1 MTTVIALPDHSE
13 RGHSPLGASGAE
25 RWMNCA
31 GSVTLIKRLSQ
42 LLAEMQMPAEDDPDY
57 RREGTALHEASE
69 HCLRTGVDSW
79 EIAGETFNETV
90 IDQPMADAVQVYVD
104 KCRSI
109 MDRAKLHYI
118 EFPVSSPKHP
128 DFYGTL
134 DFAAVVGEPATKE
147 QMAKLGWADPFIVP
161 TEVIGLD
168 LKGGE
173 GILVE
178 PEENPQLK
186 YYLYGLIDKNPH
198 WPDETPV
205 LLGIVQPRAYH
216 PSGEVIRTWS
226 TTVGAIRAWV
236 DAELIPAMLR
246 TELDDHLEAGEWC
259 RFCPAK
265 LVCPLLTSLFRAA
278 CTANP
283 KEIVNF
289 NDESLGRSWQ
299 YREAVKHYMK
309 ALDDEVYRRLNAG
322 REFPGVAKLVPKK
335 ANRVWNSQAE
345 AEAKKRFGDDAWTKP
360 ALKSPAELEKDSPKA
375 KEFVKEYAFIPNTG
389 LTVAKWDDPKAAVK
403 VTTSTEAF
411 GAAVAKLG
419 DTE

>member
-1 MTTVIALPDHSE
+1 MPDVIALPDHSD

-31 GSVTLIKRLSQ
+31 GSVTLIKRLEDI
-42 LLAEMQMPAEDDPDY
+42 LAEMDMPPEDDPDY

-79 EIAGETFNETV
+79 EITGETFNETV
-90 IDQPMADAVQVYVD
+90 IDQPMADAVQVYLD

-118 EFPVSSPKHP
+118 EFPVSSPKHKS
-128 DFYGTL
+128 FYGTL
-134 DFAAVVGEPATKE
+134 DFAAILGEPATAA
-147 QMAKLGWADPFIVP
+147 QMKALGWAEPFILPSLV
-161 TEVIGLD
+161 VGLD

-205 LLGIVQPRAYH
+205 MLGIVQPRAYH
-216 PSGEVIRTWS
+216 PSGEVVRTWS

-246 TELDDHLEAGEWC
+246 TELDDSLEAGDWC

-265 LVCPLLTSLFRAA
+265 LVCPLLTSLFRAGA
-278 CTANP
+278 TANP
-283 KEIVNF
+283 KDVVNF
-289 NDESLGRSWQ
+289 GDESLGRNWQ
-299 YREAVKHYMK
+299 YREAVKFYIK
-309 ALDDEVYRRLNAG
+309 ALDDEMYRRLNAG
-322 REFPGVAKLVPKK
+322 REFSGVSKLVPKK
-335 ANRVWNSQAE
+335 SNRVFKAEARAE
-345 AEAKKRFGDDAWTKP
+345 AEARFGEEAFTKP
-360 ALKSPAELEKDSPKA
+360 ELKSPAELEKHSPKA
-375 KEFVKEYAFIPNTG
+375 KEFVKEYAYMPDTG
-389 LTVAKWDDPKAAVK
+389 LTVAKWDDPKAGVK
-403 VTTSTEAF
+403 VQSSTEAF

-419 DTE
+419 DSA